1 MKKLAILAVGA
12 VGLAAIPALAD
23 HHGGK
28 MEWKEPTTRA
38 EVEAQVKERFAA
50 VDTNKDG
57 AVTKAEADAHATSM
71 KADWQAKA
79 AEHHARM
86 FTEMDTDKNGQ
97 ISRAEF
103 DAAHQARMT
112 GREEA
117 HDDGRKMG
125 GGRMM
130 MHHGPG
136 EGMGQMWFDRIDAN
150 KDGKVT
156 LAEALAKP
164 LEMFDRADANKDGTL
179 TPEERKAAWEARL
192 ADRKD
197 KPGS

>member
-28 MEWKEPTTRA
+28 MAWNEPTTRA
-38 EVEAQVKERFAA
+38 EVEAQVKDRFAA
-50 VDTNKDG
+50 ADTNKDG
-57 AVTKAEADAHATSM
+57 AVTKAEADAHAASM

-79 AEHHARM
+79 AERHAQM
-86 FTEMDTDKNGQ
+86 FTEMDADKNGQ

-103 DAAHQARMT
+103 DAMHEKRMAERQEAR
-112 GREEA
+112 GDRP
-117 HDDGRKMG
+117 DLG
-125 GGRMM
+125 GGRM
-130 MHHGPG
+130 HHGQAG
-136 EGMGQMWFDRIDAN
+136 GRMGFMWFERIDAN

-156 LAEALAKP
+156 LAEAQAKP

-179 TPEERKAAWEARL
+179 TPEERKAAWGAGF
-192 ADRKD
+192 ADRKG
-197 KPGS
+197 PPQR